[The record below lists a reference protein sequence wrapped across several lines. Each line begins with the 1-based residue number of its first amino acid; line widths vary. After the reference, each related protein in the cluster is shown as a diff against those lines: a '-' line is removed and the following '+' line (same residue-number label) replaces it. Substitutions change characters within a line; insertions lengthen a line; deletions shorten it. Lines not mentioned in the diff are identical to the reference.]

1 MSVRCLSCL
10 ALGCRAVSCRV
21 VLYFVAIVHS
31 VGGVPLRSTQTG
43 QLDSATRLRAVLHS
57 ESQPSGIFRHF
68 PHSVQDAYSLRCVPQ
83 VHGIVHDTVTFVK
96 NLLSRELNAA
106 TDNPMVFREDD
117 AVISAGNFHG
127 EYPAKART
135 PALPC
140 CVGHRCV
147 DVPPCTSEPVPLLS
161 MLSMTLCR
169 RPSGTAVGV
178 SSVLPVSCISVRLP
192 CVPVPPS
199 LSPVVVLTCKRAAGA
214 RVVAGG

>member
-1 MSVRCLSCL
+1 MPVCCLSCL
-10 ALGCRAVSCRV
+10 AFGCRAVSCRV
-21 VLYFVAIVHS
+21 VSCCTSSRSFTVS
-31 VGGVPLRSTQTG
+31 VVSPCVPPRLANWIPPR
-43 QLDSATRLRAVLHS
+43 DSAPCCTAS
-57 ESQPSGIFRHF
+57 RHV

-147 DVPPCTSEPVPLLS
+147 NVPPCTSETVPLLS
-161 MLSMTLCR
+161 MLSMALCR
-169 RPSGTAVGV
+169 RPSVTAVGV
-178 SSVLPVSCISVRLP
+178 PSVLSCISVRLP

-199 LSPVVVLTCKRAAGA
+199 LSPLVVSTCKRAAGA